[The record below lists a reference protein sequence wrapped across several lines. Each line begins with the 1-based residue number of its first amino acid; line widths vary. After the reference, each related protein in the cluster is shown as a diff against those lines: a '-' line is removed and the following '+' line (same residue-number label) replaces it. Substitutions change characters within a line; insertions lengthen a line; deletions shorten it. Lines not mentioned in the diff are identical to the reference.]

1 MKEEVLHWYALKVFY
16 NKVFVVEELFHQHS
30 LESYIPLE
38 EVVVQRGDH
47 QKKVRRPVVNSLM
60 FVRASWPALRDLQRK
75 HFHEFCFYMN
85 AEKTAAAVIPD
96 REFNVFRLVTSA
108 IAQGLEYF
116 SDEAMINYSKGERV
130 RVVEGPFAGTEGFV
144 KRIRRDRRVL
154 VVIPGV
160 IAVATTYVPACF
172 LEKIE
177 N

>member
-1 MKEEVLHWYALKVFY
+1 M
-16 NKVFVVEELFHQHS
+16 EELLNQQA
-30 LESYIPLE
+30 LESYIPME
-38 EVVVQRGDH
+38 EVFVQRGDK

-60 FVRASWPALRDLQRK
+60 FVRASYPVLRELQRR
-75 HFHEFCFYMN
+75 HFQEFCFYLN
-85 AEKTAAAVIPD
+85 ADKTAPAVIPEH
-96 REFNVFRLVTSA
+96 EFNVFRLVTSA
-108 IAQGLEYF
+108 MAQGLEYF
-116 SDEAMINYSKGERV
+116 SDKEMVNYNKGERV

>member
-1 MKEEVLHWYALKVFY
+1 M
-16 NKVFVVEELFHQHS
+16 EELLNQYS
-30 LESYIPLE
+30 LESYIPME
-38 EVVVQRGDH
+38 EVLVQRGDK

-60 FVRASWPALRDLQRK
+60 FVRASYPVLWELQRR
-75 HFHEFCFYMN
+75 HFQEFCFYLN
-85 AEKTAAAVIPD
+85 ADKTAPAVIPEH
-96 REFNVFRLVTSA
+96 EFNVFRLVTSA
-108 IAQGLEYF
+108 MAQGLEYF
-116 SDEAMINYSKGERV
+116 SDKEMVNYNKGERV